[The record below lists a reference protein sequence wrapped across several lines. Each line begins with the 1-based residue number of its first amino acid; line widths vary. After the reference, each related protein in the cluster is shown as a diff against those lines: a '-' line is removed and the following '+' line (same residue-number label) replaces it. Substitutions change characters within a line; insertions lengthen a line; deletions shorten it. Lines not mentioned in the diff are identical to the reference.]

1 MQASMIR
8 VCESTHLDS
17 QWVAGR
23 LATLT
28 PTWSSNVARAR
39 ALVDVRTSATRRITF
54 HQLLAV
60 AGAVALIIA
69 AIAPPGRALAQE
81 LWYRLLITRADVV
94 RLDLSLVPLDTS
106 IRTDGLQ
113 QQVGDTQ
120 EAARIAGFAPFL
132 PSKDVLA
139 EAPALS
145 VAGPIEITQ
154 TIRTADLQAALMRV
168 GASDVEVPVQ
178 WNGVSLRAVIG
189 PLVVA
194 QYPGD
199 IEVLQATPI
208 HLDLPAGFPLAQ
220 FAEVAFRS
228 AGLSWWEAR
237 KLGQEFAS
245 RPAWL
250 LDVPDNQLA
259 RVETFP
265 AGDSFLIDEIEDDGQ
280 RRVTVIMSRAT
291 RVYSVSTP
299 TREMS
304 LRVAGAL
311 R

>member
-1 MQASMIR
+1 M
-8 VCESTHLDS
+8 EHNHDS

-23 LATLT
+23 LAALT
-28 PTWSSNVARAR
+28 PAWSSSVAHAR
-39 ALVDVRTSATRRITF
+39 ALVDVRASAVRRIAF
-54 HQLLAV
+54 RQLVAV
-60 AGAVALIIA
+60 AGAVAVVGA
-69 AIAPPGRALAQE
+69 AVSPPGRALAQE

-94 RLDLSLVPLDTS
+94 RLDLSSVPLETS

-113 QQVGDTQ
+113 QQVSDAAA
-120 EAARIAGFAPFL
+120 AARIAGFL
-132 PSKDVLA
+132 PSLPPKDVLA

-145 VAGPIEITQ
+145 VVGPIEITQ
-154 TIRTADLQAALMRV
+154 TIRTADLQAALLRV
-168 GASDVEVPVQ
+168 GATDVEVPVL

-189 PLVVA
+189 PLVFA

-199 IEVLQATPI
+199 IEVVQATI

-237 KLGQEFAS
+237 KLGEEFAS

-250 LDVPDNQLA
+250 LDVPENELA
-259 RVETFP
+259 TVETLP
-265 AGDSFLIDEIEDDGQ
+265 GGEGFLIDEIEDDGQ
-280 RRVTVIMSRAT
+280 RRVTVIVNRAT
-291 RVYSVSTP
+291 RLYSVSTP
-299 TREMS
+299 ERQMS
-304 LRVAGAL
+304 LRVASAL

>member
-1 MQASMIR
+1 M
-8 VCESTHLDS
+8 ESNHDS
-17 QWVAGR
+17 RWVAGR

-28 PTWSSNVARAR
+28 PTWSSNAARAR
-39 ALVDVRTSATRRITF
+39 ALVDVRTSATRRIPL
-54 HQLLAV
+54 HLLLAV
-60 AGAVALIIA
+60 AGTVALIIA
-69 AIAPPGRALAQE
+69 TVVPPGRALAQE
-81 LWYRLLITRADVV
+81 LWYRVLITRADVV

-113 QQVGDTQ
+113 QQVGNAQ
-120 EAARIAGFAPFL
+120 EAERIAGFPPFL

-145 VAGPIEITQ
+145 VTGPIEITQ
-154 TIRTADLQAALMRV
+154 TIRTADLEAALTRA
-168 GASDVEVPVQ
+168 GATDAEVPMQ
-178 WNGVSLRAVIG
+178 WNGVNLRAVLG

-199 IEVLQATPI
+199 VEVLQARPI
-208 HLDLPAGFPLAQ
+208 RLDLPVGFPLAQ

-237 KLGQEFAS
+237 KLGEEFAS

-250 LDVPDNQLA
+250 LDVPDNELA
-259 RVETFP
+259 SVETLP
-265 AGDSFLIDEIEDDGQ
+265 GGDGFLIDEIEDDGQ
-280 RRVTVIMSRAT
+280 RRVTVVVSRPT
-291 RVYSVSTP
+291 RLFSVTTP
-299 TREMS
+299 GREMS
-304 LRVAGAL
+304 LRVANAL